1 MNEFEKA
8 LYDAIHREVGTGK
21 ITSEQLVKILDD
33 LDLEIVPIGE

>member
-8 LYDAIHREVGTGK
+8 LFDAIYSEVGTGK